1 VRNRRFARAA
11 IVACAVLSV
20 SSCSWSSS
28 LKAREAVAH
37 FTPETTAAQRAA
49 ARAACLD
56 LPRARPEPIATDAVS
71 IRAHTDIRFRVDDA
85 NDHDI
90 AQLYACLQKQPGFV
104 TAETIP
110 LSDSNNG

>member
-1 VRNRRFARAA
+1 MTV
-11 IVACAVLSV
+11 VCAGLSL
-20 SSCSWSSS
+20 SSCSWTSS
-28 LKAREAVAH
+28 LKARETVVH
-37 FTPETTAAQRAA
+37 FTRDTTPAQRAA

-56 LPRARPEPIATDAVS
+56 LPRTRPEPIASDALS

-85 NDHDI
+85 NDHEI
-90 AQLYACLQKQPGFV
+90 AQLYACLQKQPGYL